1 MDGCKDVIFSTSGR
15 AIVGR
20 PLSMRKVVARTRD
33 ASITS
38 LLPSASGIANQSIYN
53 VTRVR
58 HSRLTRRY
66 LGQLPPP
73 RLASNSL
80 VYNFFRHDRDRVT
93 KAPCFR
99 GVVCTCLP
107 STSPK
112 LHSPFPPLLC
122 NPRQHF
128 QSVFSPRERQGKL
141 TQGRGRGRERVGIS
155 RVHTDRVVPREGAT
169 RTRPLLVNRVV
180 FKHIRVTLHIYWR
193 FVAAWIFIAA
203 IYRTF
208 EIFTS

>member
-1 MDGCKDVIFSTSGR
+1 MRVKVASSSKNSVANASHQRLSLSCNIMDGCKDVIFSTSGR
-15 AIVGR
+15 AIAGR

-141 TQGRGRGRERVGIS
+141 TQGRERERERKGRNIPCTHGS
-155 RVHTDRVVPREGAT
+155 RC
-169 RTRPLLVNRVV
+169 
-180 FKHIRVTLHIYWR
+180 
-193 FVAAWIFIAA
+193 
-203 IYRTF
+203 
-208 EIFTS
+208 SS